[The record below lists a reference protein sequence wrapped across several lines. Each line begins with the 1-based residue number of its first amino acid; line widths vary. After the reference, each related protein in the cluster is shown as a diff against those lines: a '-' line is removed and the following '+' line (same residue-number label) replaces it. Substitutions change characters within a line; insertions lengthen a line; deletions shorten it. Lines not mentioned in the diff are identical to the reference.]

1 MPATSHSRYVLVSGW
16 RAVRVAEGDVGLR
29 LEHEHGHADVIADGR
44 ASHAAVH
51 EEAVVDVD
59 EGMDGVDVGDQAAR
73 GLRLTDRD
81 EVLGFQSA
89 EHRARVVT
97 YRLPGLGED
106 VVRVA
111 VTRV

>member
-1 MPATSHSRYVLVSGW
+1 MLVSGW
-16 RAVRVAEGDVGLR
+16 RAVPLLKETSVSVWKTRTGTPTSSRMGAP
-29 LEHEHGHADVIADGR
+29 
-44 ASHAAVH
+44 SHAAVH

-73 GLRLTDRD
+73 GLRLADRD
-81 EVLGFQSA
+81 DVLGFQST
-89 EHRARVVT
+89 EDRGRVVT

-106 VVRVA
+106 VVRIA